1 MMDLYDPDRYEAF
14 EQLLT
19 KPDPPDLP
27 RRAHILH
34 CAGEP
39 DRRATRLPPIQAVW
53 LQQWCLD
60 RTGEDQLR
68 AGQACSG

>member
-1 MMDLYDPDRYEAF
+1 MMEQFDTERYAAY

-27 RRAHILH
+27 RRAHVLH

-39 DRRATRLPPIQAVW
+39 ERRFTRLPPIQAVW
-53 LQQWCLD
+53 LQQWCIE
-60 RTGEDQLR
+60 TSGEDAIAPARR
-68 AGQACSG
+68 AH